1 MLMRSVGAPNDQTLL
16 DGKWE
21 SLALAPAGDPKFP
34 DDYFLF
40 TVVSPIAKLLVKYM
54 FKG

>member
-1 MLMRSVGAPNDQTLL
+1 VLFNHRVGSPDDPTLL
-16 DGKWE
+16 SAKWE

-40 TVVSPIAKLLVKYM
+40 TVVSAVPPLS
-54 FKG
+54 